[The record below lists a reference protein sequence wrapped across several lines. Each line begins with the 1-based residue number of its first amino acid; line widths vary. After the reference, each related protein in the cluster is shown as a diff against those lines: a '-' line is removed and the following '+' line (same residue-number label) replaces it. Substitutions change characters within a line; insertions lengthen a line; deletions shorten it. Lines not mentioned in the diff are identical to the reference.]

1 MKLMDSIIRNFYEL
15 LSIENVTEQDCQNF
29 LELNSELIL
38 APFLLNHWIHFGAI
52 ISKFPLDTALV
63 TDFAYLTK
71 SSDFWHLVLVE
82 LEHPNKRLF
91 RDNSGY
97 IIPTAEL
104 TTAIAQIHTWQDFI
118 RRNSDEVLRRLL
130 PLRKPLTNN
139 QVFFKYLLV
148 IGRSEQKS
156 KNQAMRDRLAT
167 LGDDDF
173 LICTYDSL
181 ISAYQESPKF
191 KKNILRLIRNRFD
204 IKYLHREPEAM
215 FAHLTPEDLI
225 ISPEQKEILLSL
237 GYEID
242 KWEQGELLRYNN
254 KKTKI
259 DSISEA

>member
-1 MKLMDSIIRNFYEL
+1 MDDIIGKFYEL
-15 LSIENVTEQDCQNF
+15 LSTENVTEQDCQDY
-29 LELNSELIL
+29 LELNSELIF

-71 SSDFWHLVLVE
+71 SSDFWHFVLVE
-82 LEHPNKRLF
+82 LEHPNKQLF
-91 RDNSGY
+91 RTNPGQ
-97 IIPTAEL
+97 IVPTAEL
-104 TTAIAQIHTWQDFI
+104 TTAIAQIHTWQDFVH
-118 RRNSDEVLRRLL
+118 RNSNEVLRRLL

-139 QVFFKYLLV
+139 PVIFKYLLV

-156 KNQAMRDRLAT
+156 KNQRMRDRLAR
-167 LGDDDF
+167 LGNNDF

-181 ISAYQESPKF
+181 ISAYQESPKL
-191 KKNILRLIRNRFD
+191 KKNIIRMIRNRFD
-204 IKYLHREPEAM
+204 IKYLHGEPGAM

-225 ISPEQKEILLSL
+225 ISPEQREILLSL

-254 KKTKI
+254 KKTKME
-259 DSISEA
+259 SSFGA